1 MLEGIHTFTE
11 TEKMRRATHTEVWN
25 WVVPALRAGKIMPV
39 TKLMVS
45 ARQELQVCL
54 LALRMEQLRDSFNSD
69 TEDEDFNGF
78 YTELT

>member
-1 MLEGIHTFTE
+1 
-11 TEKMRRATHTEVWN
+11 
-25 WVVPALRAGKIMPV
+25 MPV

>member
-11 TEKMRRATHTEVWN
+11 TEKMRRATHAEVWN